1 MQLRTRVLD
10 GTLDSDF
17 KRWREERQKPQNGLN
32 LAA

>member
-1 MQLRTRVLD
+1 VIGEALTD

-17 KRWREERQKPQNGLN
+17 KRWREERQKPQKALK